1 MSQWRRWDP
10 NLQVRYNLLEQQL
23 KLKETN
29 QLMIEP
35 ERQQT
40 NAEIERQQ
48 SRVDLTQ
55 MVVASSIPKLP
66 NIATI
71 ENEFNDL
78 YSRFSTS
85 DKEFL
90 DKFPSKVE
98 LTLTQVGKQFILNEK
113 TKAKTIKKQKQK
125 YIRIQNNATNDQRF
139 KNLVSYL
146 DE

>member
-1 MSQWRRWDP
+1 LSQRRRWDP
-10 NLQVRYNLLEQQL
+10 NLQVRYNLMEKQL
-23 KLKETN
+23 KLKDTN
-29 QLMIEP
+29 QLVIEP

-40 NAEIERQQ
+40 NLEIERQQ

-55 MVVASSIPKLP
+55 MVVASNIPKLP

-90 DKFPSKVE
+90 DKFPAKVE

-125 YIRIQNNATNDQRF
+125 YIRIQNNATNDSRF